1 MKRHSTREANDY
13 GAARHAHLQR
23 EQGSA
28 HRPPLA
34 SERHPG
40 LPQSMLSDARLRGRS
55 NEPARVAL
63 MQSIQQSYGNRALQ
77 RFLQRSAQGQPVPA
91 QLMPIQRQDPPAT
104 TPTTPG
110 TTPAPTVDP
119 VKKQW
124 EDDWNDPTFASAQS
138 RFAGNGRPAGTPKE
152 RYDALCPLYKA
163 KGILRPL
170 KYAKEEIVD
179 AKFFHQGTPAHK
191 DVSAKLA
198 KAEANLK
205 ELAAKAEKDGTEKI
219 PLPPFK
225 SAWAFNPR
233 TTSKGG
239 WSNHAD
245 GKAIDIDAE
254 KNPHLTSQSE
264 RTVITLLSGYDIEK
278 RNPGDTKGQ
287 DSYDAAKAA
296 SDAFK
301 SNYNETGMT
310 KRIGELKTDH
320 TKLAKEQEEL
330 QTALA
335 AVPKKVKIS
344 PKATKEERKKAQEEQ
359 AKNAATTKEIT
370 AKLKTK
376 TGEVKDMAGK
386 LKALENELKKYKNE
400 QAAYTALGT
409 SITDTETNITT
420 LNADIEKLKG
430 ELAAAKAKTKEQLK
444 EEGTTAAQHKA
455 NLKKLQTS
463 LTAKQTAQK
472 SAKTKLTKAQGDYDA
487 YSMRKYAREG
497 ILNLPKVLVKAMTDA
512 GFTWGGDWA
521 ESKDFMHF
529 DSP

>member
-1 MKRHSTREANDY
+1 MKRHNTREGNDY
-13 GAARHAHLQR
+13 RDARNAHLQR
-23 EQGSA
+23 EQASA
-28 HRPPLA
+28 HKPALA

-63 MQSIQQSYGNRALQ
+63 MHSIQQSYGNRALQ

-91 QLMPIQRQDPPAT
+91 QLLHVQRQDPPAT
-104 TPTTPG
+104 TPTTPAE
-110 TTPAPTVDP
+110 PAVDP

-124 EDDWNDPTFASAQS
+124 EDDWNDPTFASAQK
-138 RFAGNGRPAGTPKE
+138 RFAGGDRPSGTPKE
-152 RYDALCPLYKA
+152 RYLALCPLYQA

-179 AKFFHQGTPAHK
+179 ARFFHQGTPAHK

-205 ELAAKAEKDGTEKI
+205 ELAAKAEKEGTEPI

-245 GKAIDIDAE
+245 GRAIDIDAE
-254 KNPHLTSQSE
+254 KNPHLTSNSE
-264 RTVITLLSGYDIEK
+264 RTIITLLSGYDIEK

-301 SNYNETGMT
+301 ANYNEAGMT
-310 KRIGELKTDH
+310 KRIGELKADQE
-320 TKLAKEQEEL
+320 KLTKEQADL

-335 AVPKKVKIS
+335 AVPKKAKIS
-344 PKATKEERKKAQEEQ
+344 SKATKEERKKAQEEQ
-359 AKNAATTKEIT
+359 AANAATSKEIT
-370 AKLKTK
+370 AKLKAK
-376 TGEVKDMAGK
+376 TVEVKDVAGDLKALEDELKRFTALSKAVTDAQTNVTTLDADVELLKAELATAKAKTPEQLQEEGTTDAQHKAK
-386 LKALENELKKYKNE
+386 LKAL
-400 QAAYTALGT
+400 QTA
-409 SITDTETNITT
+409 
-420 LNADIEKLKG
+420 
-430 ELAAAKAKTKEQLK
+430 
-444 EEGTTAAQHKA
+444 
-455 NLKKLQTS
+455 
-463 LTAKQTAQK
+463 LTAKETAQK
-472 SAKTKLTKAQGDYDA
+472 AAKTKLTRAQGAYDSD
-487 YSMRKYAREG
+487 SMVTYGREG

-529 DSP
+529 DG